1 MRKGRGGLV
10 ILRSGGNVV
19 RLKSLLLFLIVFAL
33 AAAASAQTKISGSQ
47 RCAKPDQEL
56 AIQVGDRLNH
66 SFVLTQAKC
75 TWTKPMEF
83 AGVLDKE
90 GIDTD
95 FAEISGN
102 TSRARGY
109 EVDTLANGDKV
120 SFRYEATLTL
130 KDGVAQ
136 SGEPRWTLFGG
147 TGKLKG
153 IKGKGSCKLTSAA
166 ADGSSTWDC
175 EGEYELPK

>member
-1 MRKGRGGLV
+1 MK
-10 ILRSGGNVV
+10 
-19 RLKSLLLFLIVFAL
+19 LKIMATFLIVFAL
-33 AAAASAQTKISGSQ
+33 TTVASAQTKISGSQ
-47 RCAKPDQEL
+47 RCAKADVEHS
-56 AIQVGDRLNH
+56 IQVGDTPNH
-66 SFVLTQAKC
+66 SFVISQAKC
-75 TWTKPMEF
+75 TWTKPLEF
-83 AGVLDKE
+83 AGIQDKE

-109 EVDTLANGDKV
+109 EVDTLANGDRV
-120 SFRYEATLTL
+120 SFRYQATMTL
-130 KDGVAQ
+130 KDGVPQ
-136 SGEPRWTLFGG
+136 SGEPKWTLFGG

-166 ADGSSTWDC
+166 PDGSITWDC